1 VRWCHSLLS
10 DEFAQQRRSESHGNI
25 DLACYFFQF
34 SSFDLLTKLGGKRPS
49 HSGRNSLF
57 WKVCIFITTLF
68 HYLNPALGPCAFFVY
83 LRAFF
88 SLFFTNIPSW
98 FKAHLPQS
106 PISLHDLCHPHTLL
120 SRWVLLPRNLMLYR
134 WPKQKIQNNKASR
147 SMLVKVNIFFVERLH
162 N

>member
-1 VRWCHSLLS
+1 MRWCHSLLS

-25 DLACYFFQF
+25 DLAYYFFQF

-68 HYLNPALGPCAFFVY
+68 YYLNPALGPCAFFVY

-88 SLFFTNIPSW
+88 FVV
-98 FKAHLPQS
+98 
-106 PISLHDLCHPHTLL
+106 LHQHPLMVQGASSSKSNL
-120 SRWVLLPRNLMLYR
+120 S
-134 WPKQKIQNNKASR
+134 SR
-147 SMLVKVNIFFVERLH
+147 SMSSTHSSFKVGPPTKKPYAVSMAKAKNTKQQSIKKYVRKGKHFFC
-162 N
+162 